1 MYYSSNATQEWIW
14 ASLGIMLA
22 LAGAWS
28 GMIEV
33 LLAAVVIL
41 IFLAPFLA
49 EDSEPQSSSEWFTKT
64 RLTRLALW
72 SSVMLVSL
80 YLMLTLVILL
90 ESVDTVNFDA
100 HELYGAPFL
109 FGFAGAMVI
118 YTRRKS
124 DPRKQFTH

>member
-64 RLTRLALW
+64 RLTRISA
-72 SSVMLVSL
+72 
-80 YLMLTLVILL
+80 LVISNACQPVPYVDFSHIT
-90 ESVDTVNFDA
+90 ESIDTVNFDA

-109 FGFAGAMVI
+109 LGFAGAMVI

-124 DPRKQFTH
+124 DPKKQFMH

>member
-1 MYYSSNATQEWIW
+1 MQQGVDW

-64 RLTRLALW
+64 RLHVLR
-72 SSVMLVSL
+72 SG
-80 YLMLTLVILL
+80 
-90 ESVDTVNFDA
+90 
-100 HELYGAPFL
+100 H
-109 FGFAGAMVI
+109 
-118 YTRRKS
+118 
-124 DPRKQFTH
+124 Q